1 MFTTQAHKR
10 AFLFS
15 LREDGS
21 PTCHPM
27 MSLEKDGAPAFN
39 TYRKSAKTKNL
50 VRDPRAAVVL
60 LDNWSVSPSTA
71 RCVTGV
77 MEETAPI
84 APAAPPPDRAETG
97 SVPTGVVSRVNNRVA
112 EGKRIYLLL
121 KER

>member
-1 MFTTQAHKR
+1 MPTTQAHKR

-15 LREDGS
+15 LRADGS

-27 MSLEKDGAPAFN
+27 TSFEKDGAPAFN

-50 VRDPRAAVVL
+50 LRDPRAAVVL
-60 LDNWSVSPSTA
+60 LEDWSVSPSTA
-71 RCVTGV
+71 RCLIGV

-84 APAAPPPDRAETG
+84 ASAAPAPDQAESG
-97 SVPTGVVSRVNNRVA
+97 SVPAAVVSRVNDRVA